1 MMSRISTR
9 VRFVLALMLLLVP
22 IITIAAIVL
31 DESFKRSQQQV
42 IISEFATADVVSQS
56 VFQLI
61 DGQLDG
67 LTVLA
72 ETEAVR
78 SIDQQTTQARALMD
92 EYRVSRPSVNGLFL
106 LKNDFTVIAQSGGIE
121 ISTLPTEFRAAAE
134 AAVQGS
140 QETVSDT
147 LLLPSG
153 EVEVIAI
160 IVPVFANPAAATA
173 ETPSG
178 AIGAFY
184 SVERLIAGY
193 QPPAGFTTGSNV
205 AVALVSSSGKVV
217 SVPGR
222 TSDPG
227 QIFKDGPELFNAV
240 KSALGGQRTRAT
252 FVDPSGLHRVTV
264 AVPISFPGNDW
275 AVLVSGPES
284 TAFGPNQM
292 LIERAL
298 IALIGAVILSLIL
311 ALLMAEWLTSPFRQ
325 LTAQAK
331 ALSTGAVVLDLEPV
345 GPSDAAMLSRT
356 IHQMADR
363 LRAQI
368 SDTESA
374 REEIARQ
381 AERLRDLL
389 RRTVRLQED
398 ERRRIA
404 SDIHDAVSPLITGA
418 MYQAQAVRMSRTN
431 GNGNGHD
438 GPNGHHPDHDLAEDG
453 EVAGLREVGDLL
465 ERAMREL
472 HDVIFDL
479 RPPDLDDI
487 GIVAAIQRHVDQ
499 VNRSGLPCTLEQI
512 GEERRLSPEV
522 RLAIYRIV
530 QEALHNSIRHARADE
545 SVVRIE
551 WLPDR
556 LRVTIQDDGSGFEPE
571 NLRRSGLGLMSMR
584 ERASS
589 IGASMDIVSRAGT
602 GTAVV
607 VERVSDDLDLT
618 AEATSGELPAEIE
631 EIPESADSMMEE
643 DAVDSGEEQVLQ

>member
-1 MMSRISTR
+1 
-9 VRFVLALMLLLVP
+9 MLLLVP
-22 IITIAAIVL
+22 IVAIAAIVL

-92 EYRVSRPSVNGLFL
+92 DYRVSRPSVNGLFL

-298 IALIGAVILSLIL
+298 LALIGAVILSLIL

-325 LTAQAK
+325 LTSQAK

-345 GPSDAAMLSRT
+345 GPSDAATLSRT
-356 IHQMADR
+356 IHQMAER

-418 MYQAQAVRMSRTN
+418 MYQAQAVRMSRAN
-431 GNGNGHD
+431 GNGNGNGPD
-438 GPNGHHPDHDLAEDG
+438 GPNGHHPDQELAEDG

-618 AEATSGELPAEIE
+618 SEATSGELPAELE
-631 EIPESADSMMEE
+631 EIPESSDSMIEE